1 MHPTMITAILRFTQM
16 ILVTIYLG
24 DMGGGGWRQTL
35 LLRVSINGKLTW
47 RDMHP
52 SAVW

>member
-24 DMGGGGWRQTL
+24 DMGGGVATDL
-35 LLRVSINGKLTW
+35 VT
-47 RDMHP
+47 P
-52 SAVW
+52 SFN